1 MALKFLLQSSLISR
15 IMRNECGN
23 IDLLDSDK
31 YMRKKVI
38 NMELWYT
45 EKQTPVFG
53 ITAKIR
59 ETLVTEKT
67 EFQDLAMIDTEEFGR
82 MLVLDGMVMTT
93 VKDEFVYHEMV
104 AHPALNTH
112 PNPKHVLVVGGGDGG
127 VIREVLKHPEVEKA
141 VLVEI
146 DGKVIEYSKKYLPEI
161 AGELDNPRVE
171 VLVNDGYMHII
182 ENKNKYDVIMVDS
195 TEPVGPAAPLFERG
209 FYQGIYEALKE
220 DGIFVAQT
228 DNPWFKADLIQ
239 QVNKDVKEIFPI
251 VHVYGANIPTYPSG
265 LWTFT
270 MGSKVHDPLQVDEA
284 SIPEMESNKYYTPRL
299 HKAAFV
305 LPKFVED
312 LCK

>member
-1 MALKFLLQSSLISR
+1 
-15 IMRNECGN
+15 
-23 IDLLDSDK
+23 
-31 YMRKKVI
+31 
-38 NMELWYT
+38 MELWFT

-67 EFQDLAMIDTEEFGR
+67 DFQDLAIIDTEEFGR

-104 AHPALNTH
+104 AHPVLFTH

-127 VIREVLKHPEVEKA
+127 VIREIIKHPGVEKA
-141 VLVEI
+141 VLVDI

-161 AGELDNPRVE
+161 ACELDNPRVE
-171 VLVNDGYMHII
+171 VQVNDGYMHII
-182 ENKNKYDVIMVDS
+182 ENKDKYDVIMVDS

-209 FYQGIYEALKE
+209 FYQGIYEALKD

-239 QVNKDVKEIFPI
+239 QVNRDVKEIFPI
-251 VHVYGANIPTYPSG
+251 VRVYGANIPTYPSG

-270 MGSKVHDPLQVDEA
+270 MGSKKYDPLEVDEKQ
-284 SIPEMESNKYYTPRL
+284 IPEIDTKYYTPRL

-312 LCK
+312 LVK

>member
-1 MALKFLLQSSLISR
+1 MTTKHYS
-15 IMRNECGN
+15 GG
-23 IDLLDSDK
+23 
-31 YMRKKVI
+31 KKVCT
-38 NMELWYT
+38 MELWFT

-67 EFQDLAMIDTEEFGR
+67 DFQDLAIIDTEEFGR

-104 AHPALNTH
+104 AHPVLFTH

-127 VIREVLKHPEVEKA
+127 VIREIIKHPGVEKA
-141 VLVEI
+141 VLVDI

-161 AGELDNPRVE
+161 ACELDNPRVE
-171 VLVNDGYMHII
+171 VQVNDGYMHII
-182 ENKNKYDVIMVDS
+182 ENKDKYDVIMVDS

-209 FYQGIYEALKE
+209 FYQGIYEALKD

-239 QVNKDVKEIFPI
+239 QVNRDVKEIFPI
-251 VHVYGANIPTYPSG
+251 VRVYGANIPTYPSG

-270 MGSKVHDPLQVDEA
+270 MGSKKYDPLEVDEKQ
-284 SIPEMESNKYYTPRL
+284 IPEIDTKYYTPRL

-312 LCK
+312 LVK